1 MLLFIY
7 FSPLLKAKAELKPFW
22 KKPWF
27 TFLII
32 ILAMA
37 VLIAAISVYLMDS
50 KSSSPNTTDD
60 VAYLSFGPK
69 SRPIL
74 RIQSV
79 ATTNGDYFKKCS
91 PAVTCDPNAKY
102 RTYNGSCN
110 NLQNPNWGA
119 AMTPFYRLMNAEF
132 SDSKEQNYN
141 YRFKIFSLYLLYLFL
156 YLFYVKQKKLEILK
170 LLH

>member
-1 MLLFIY
+1 MFNEKFCY

-32 ILAMA
+32 IFVMA
-37 VLIAAISVYLMDS
+37 VLIAVISVYLTAS
-50 KSSSPNTTDD
+50 KSSSPNATDH
-60 VAYLSFGPK
+60 ASLSFGHK

-79 ATTNGDYFKKCS
+79 ATTNGDYFEKCS
-91 PAVTCDPNAKY
+91 PPVTCDPNEKY

-132 SDSKEQNYN
+132 SDSKEHSYYIN
-141 YRFKIFSLYLLYLFL
+141 
-156 YLFYVKQKKLEILK
+156 V
-170 LLH
+170 